1 MIDRN
6 ILALQVEHL
15 VQIGN
20 SKGVST
26 DEDCAKR
33 YVYAQYA
40 GHTIA
45 RKHCQEEGGNEHGL
59 TCHISI

>member
-1 MIDRN
+1 MIDTN

-20 SKGVST
+20 SKGVKT

-33 YVYAQYA
+33 YVNA
-40 GHTIA
+40 GHIIT
-45 RKHCQEEGGNEHGL
+45 RKRCQEEGKMNTVLHV
-59 TCHISI
+59 I

>member
-33 YVYAQYA
+33 YVNA
-40 GHTIA
+40 GHTIT
-45 RKHCQEEGGNEHGL
+45 RKHCQEEGKMNMVLHV
-59 TCHISI
+59 I

>member
-15 VQIGN
+15 VQIGS

-33 YVYAQYA
+33 YVNA
-40 GHTIA
+40 GHTIT
-45 RKHCQEEGGNEHGL
+45 RKHCQEEGKMDIHV
-59 TCHISI
+59 I